1 MEKDWKDSSVRLIL
15 TGDLRTVM
23 DRRGVCEED
32 IRQVISFAEGTS
44 NKLMNIDTGH
54 FIAHLIIGNI
64 TCWVEYVP
72 EGNAYRVF
80 NTYLHRLVIEEGR

>member
-44 NKLMNIDTGH
+44 NKLRIS
-54 FIAHLIIGNI
+54 I
-64 TCWVEYVP
+64 
-72 EGNAYRVF
+72 RVIL
-80 NTYLHRLVIEEGR
+80 LHT